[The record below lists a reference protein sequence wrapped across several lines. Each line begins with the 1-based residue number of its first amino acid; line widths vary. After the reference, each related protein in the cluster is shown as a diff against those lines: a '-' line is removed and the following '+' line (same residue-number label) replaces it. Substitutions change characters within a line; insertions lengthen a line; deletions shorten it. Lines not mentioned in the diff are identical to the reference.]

1 MGIQTSIVAEAET
14 WQETNA
20 AVHGWRGR
28 CLSILARGEVAVS
41 ETLLALSGVAAR
53 GDTVALPHLIG
64 QRMQA
69 LADAIAVDGPFH
81 VEGKR
86 LAPALE
92 AFRSHAALRTFLCHA
107 PGTIA
112 RDQAGRWLLV
122 LETLALRARRG
133 ERSTCVVREAESA
146 TILKQLTADCQRMVA
161 RLGIFNETILAPLPK
176 APSEAHRF
184 DGANRRQ
191 RVLDNLPD

>member
-1 MGIQTSIVAEAET
+1 MGIHTSIAAEADT
-14 WQETNA
+14 WQHISA

-28 CLSILARGEVAVS
+28 CLSVLARGEVAVS
-41 ETLLALSGVAAR
+41 ETLLALSAVATR
-53 GDTVALPHLIG
+53 GETVALPHLIG

-86 LAPALE
+86 LTPALE

-112 RDQAGRWLLV
+112 RDQSGRWLLV
-122 LETLALRARRG
+122 LETLTLRGRRG
-133 ERSTCVVREAESA
+133 ERAVMVVKQAESA
-146 TILKQLTADCQRMVA
+146 PILSQLSSDCQRMCALLQTLCEKIGAEPPVSGASVA
-161 RLGIFNETILAPLPK
+161 
-176 APSEAHRF
+176 
-184 DGANRRQ
+184 
-191 RVLDNLPD
+191 